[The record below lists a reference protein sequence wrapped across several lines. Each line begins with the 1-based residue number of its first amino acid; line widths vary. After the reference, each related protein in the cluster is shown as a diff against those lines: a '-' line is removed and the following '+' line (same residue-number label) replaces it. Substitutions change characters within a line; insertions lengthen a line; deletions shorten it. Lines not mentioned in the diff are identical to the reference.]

1 MTHHHHTKLET
12 GFNKFIKSISS
23 PKATKAIGKDIKA
36 IMTSPIVKESG
47 RTIAETIKAPRTVME
62 ATTKAYS
69 NNANILLY
77 LGVGVVALVVVNKMK

>member
-23 PKATKAIGKDIKA
+23 PKTTKAIGKDVKA
-36 IMTSPIVKESG
+36 IFTSPIVKEAG
-47 RTIAETIKAPRTVME
+47 RTIESTIKTPRTIME
-62 ATTKAYS
+62 ATTKAYA

-77 LGVGVVALVVVNKMK
+77 AALGIGAIVVINKMK